1 LQRKVRICRRHCA
14 TCQPFSELRQ
24 PIASMAQASSRDVD
38 YHFGSNRS
46 SVAICPDNVSLA
58 TLRASARHAMAAL
71 RQACSLLSHAS
82 CRAEPSNVLLW
93 LTFEG
98 ECRYP
103 HRKNRT
109 CGFYLRSIGNW
120 NLNPSKRDIN
130 LYLGAASG
138 HLCQPCFRLAGTDN
152 IANREPPLPNAWF
165 TGRDGI
171 FDTPV
176 NHPISSIDFIEK
188 GQARSLTTRPLTV
201 CPARYLLSNIAR
213 A

>member
-1 LQRKVRICRRHCA
+1 VFVALTRILQGGAFERFA
-14 TCQPFSELRQ
+14 
-24 PIASMAQASSRDVD
+24 
-38 YHFGSNRS
+38 
-46 SVAICPDNVSLA
+46 LA
-58 TLRASARHAMAAL
+58 YI
-71 RQACSLLSHAS
+71 
-82 CRAEPSNVLLW
+82 
-93 LTFEG
+93 EG
-98 ECRYP
+98 ECRHP
-103 HRKNRT
+103 HQKNRA

-120 NLNPSKRDIN
+120 NLDPSQRDIN

-152 IANREPPLPNAWF
+152 IANLEPPLPNARF
-165 TGRDGI
+165 NTGRDGI

-201 CPARYLLSNIAR
+201 CPARCLLSNIAR

>member
-1 LQRKVRICRRHCA
+1 MQRKVRICRRHCA
-14 TCQPFSELRQ
+14 TCQPFQSA
-24 PIASMAQASSRDVD
+24 AS
-38 YHFGSNRS
+38 RS
-46 SVAICPDNVSLA
+46 PPWRGQVRATSTTISVATD
-58 TLRASARHAMAAL
+58 RAL
-71 RQACSLLSHAS
+71 RFVLTTFRSPPCAHRPDMRWRRFARRVRCSHTHPAGGAFERFALAYI
-82 CRAEPSNVLLW
+82 
-93 LTFEG
+93 EG
-98 ECRYP
+98 ECRHP
-103 HRKNRT
+103 HQKNRA

-152 IANREPPLPNAWF
+152 IANLEPPLPNAWF

-171 FDTPV
+171 LDTPV

>member
-1 LQRKVRICRRHCA
+1 
-14 TCQPFSELRQ
+14 LR
-24 PIASMAQASSRDVD
+24 SD
-38 YHFGSNRS
+38 
-46 SVAICPDNVSLA
+46 AIGL
-58 TLRASARHAMAAL
+58 ARHARTRKVHFGGLPRFAKKSPYMSAAL
-71 RQACSLLSHAS
+71 RNLPDLRWRRFAKRVRCSHTHPAGRSVRRSALAYI
-82 CRAEPSNVLLW
+82 
-93 LTFEG
+93 EG
-98 ECRYP
+98 ECRHP
-103 HRKNRT
+103 HQKNRA

-120 NLNPSKRDIN
+120 NLDPSQRDIN

-152 IANREPPLPNAWF
+152 IANLEPPLPNARF

-171 FDTPV
+171 LDTPV

-201 CPARYLLSNIAR
+201 CPARCLLSNIAR